1 MIKLADIIRAKKI
14 DLNWENYKI
23 HFATGNN
30 PVPLEAFFAGNFKE
44 WQELQKNKNFQ
55 CDMVVGL
62 IHLGLDK
69 WLYEGIY
76 KILGVQP
83 REVTKFRY
91 KTKLIPGQED
101 LIGRIVVSFNKDFRN
116 SYVWGYKYGDLL
128 RVSEIKPKK
137 MSVDDFPGYNGVIIS
152 NHLLKTIVS
161 QEVPSWKAALSNVN
175 GVYLISDN
183 KTGKL
188 YVGSATGEGGVWQRW
203 VEYASSGHGGNIELK
218 RLLKAKGEKY
228 SQNFQYSILEIADS
242 HATDEYIVSR
252 ESHWK
257 NVLLSREFGYNSN

>member
-1 MIKLADIIRAKKI
+1 MIKLADIIKAKEI

-23 HFATGNN
+23 HFATGDS
-30 PVPLEAFFAGNFKE
+30 PTPLEAFFAGKFKE
-44 WQELQKNKNFQ
+44 WQERQRKKNFQ

-62 IHLGLDK
+62 IHLGSDK
-69 WLYEGIY
+69 WLYAGIY

-91 KTKLIPGQED
+91 KTKLIFGQED
-101 LIGRIVVSFNKDFRN
+101 LIGRVVVSFNKDFRA
-116 SYVWGYKYGDLL
+116 SYVWGHKYGDLL
-128 RVSEIKPKK
+128 GVSELKPKK
-137 MSVDDFPGYNGVIIS
+137 MSVHDFPGYNGVVIS

-161 QEVPSWKAALSNVN
+161 QEIPSWKAVLSNVN

-188 YVGSATGEGGVWQRW
+188 YVGSATGEGGIWQRW
-203 VEYASSGHGGNIELK
+203 VGYALSGHGGNVELK
-218 RLLKAKGEKY
+218 RLLKSKGENY
-228 SQNFQYSILEIADS
+228 SQNFQYSILETADS
-242 HATDEYIVSR
+242 KATDEYIVSR